1 MENAEQS
8 SPNGARKPPVGQRFK
23 PGNPGGPGRQRK
35 TDEIRQLE
43 RMTRAQVQEQ
53 LEKLVGPALK
63 RLLKIVANGQDPEA
77 VRIALALLDRVVG
90 AVPSASYINANV
102 NAGTEPERIDAAQ
115 VNTALMQWQ
124 IAKGLLPAPDTID
137 NSTG

>member
-1 MENAEQS
+1 VEH
-8 SPNGARKPPVGQRFK
+8 RFK

-35 TDEIRQLE
+35 TAAYRELE
-43 RMTRAQVQEQ
+43 KMTKAQVQDA
-53 LEKLVGPALK
+53 LERLLSASVDRALQILKKGGDAEAARIFLSLVDRSVGP
-63 RLLKIVANGQDPEA
+63 
-77 VRIALALLDRVVG
+77 
-90 AVPSASYINANV
+90 VPSASYINANV